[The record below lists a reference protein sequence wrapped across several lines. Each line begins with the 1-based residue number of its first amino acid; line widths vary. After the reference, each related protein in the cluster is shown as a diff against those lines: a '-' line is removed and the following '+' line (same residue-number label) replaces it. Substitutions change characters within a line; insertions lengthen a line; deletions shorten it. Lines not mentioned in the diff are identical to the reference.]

1 MNIICVHQSADMYG
15 SDRSFLQVVNYLSLS
30 SNFEKITIILPRN
43 GPLVIELEKLK
54 VEIIFMNLS
63 LLSKTYLMKLQW
75 GKIIFPLFS
84 FSKKKKLFDQY
95 DVVYVNT
102 SVILDFYLLAPFLKQ
117 MKIIHIREI
126 PNGILSK
133 VLSFF
138 LKCSKAKIIFN
149 SQSTLNSFSPLAK
162 SLVIHNAFEGFA
174 KKEDLVAVD
183 SENEGYNERNGN
195 SLNGTEN
202 SAYPNDHLPISS
214 RAHVNMAE
222 IRGQGV
228 EILDLEHEGLTD
240 RKKVIQGTTAVS
252 KAPLKILLIGRIN
265 SWKGQD
271 FAIEALAEIPD
282 AAVLLRIVGST
293 SAGNENMVPELKKK
307 VNQLGLTDKVEFMD
321 FVSDTAA
328 IYSWADVAIVPSTRP
343 EPFGRIAIEA
353 MSLSKPVIAANHGGL
368 PEIIEHG
375 QSGFLFEPNHK
386 ADFISA
392 VSQYIDDPELL
403 IKHGED
409 AKRVYEEKFSLTG
422 FYKKL
427 DEAFKKER
435 V

>member
-30 SNFEKITIILPRN
+30 SDFEKITVVLPRN
-43 GPLVIELEKLK
+43 GPLVLELEKLK
-54 VEIIFMNLS
+54 VEIIFMKLS

-84 FSKKKKLFDQY
+84 FSAKKKLFDQY

-126 PNGILSK
+126 PNRMISK

-138 LKCSKAKIIFN
+138 LKGAKSKIIFN
-149 SQSTLNSFSPLAK
+149 SQSTLKSFDPLAQ

-174 KKEDLVAVD
+174 KVKAIPGIGVISEKEMAIA
-183 SENEGYNERNGN
+183 SEG
-195 SLNGTEN
+195 
-202 SAYPNDHLPISS
+202 SALMLSEK
-214 RAHVNMAE
+214 A
-222 IRGQGV
+222 
-228 EILDLEHEGLTD
+228 L
-240 RKKVIQGTTAVS
+240 KV
-252 KAPLKILLIGRIN
+252 LLIGRIN

-271 FAIEALAEIPD
+271 FTIEALTLIAN
-282 AAVLLRIVGST
+282 ANVLLRIVGST
-293 SAGNENMVPELKKK
+293 SAGNEQMVMDLKKK
-307 VNQLGLTDKVEFMD
+307 VVQLGLKDKVEFMD
-321 FVSDTAA
+321 FVSDTAEV
-328 IYSWADVAIVPSTRP
+328 YSWSDVVIVPSTKP

-353 MSLSKPVIAANHGGL
+353 MSLNKPVIAANHGGL

-375 QSGFLFEPNHK
+375 YSGFLFEPGNK
-386 ADFISA
+386 AEF
-392 VSQYIDDPELL
+392 VKVLRQYIDDRKLL
-403 IKHGED
+403 NKHGRN
-409 AKRVYEEKFSLTG
+409 AKIVFEEKFSLVG

-427 DEAFKKER
+427 DEAFKNEPA
-435 V
+435 

>member
-30 SNFEKITIILPRN
+30 SNFEKITVILPRN
-43 GPLVIELEKLK
+43 GPLVLELEKLK

-84 FSKKKKLFDQY
+84 FSAKKKLFDQY

-126 PNGILSK
+126 PNRTISK

-138 LKCSKAKIIFN
+138 LKCAKAKIIFN
-149 SQSTLNSFSPLAK
+149 SQSTLKSFDPLAQ
-162 SLVIHNAFEGFA
+162 SLVIHNAFEGFEKA
-174 KKEDLVAVD
+174 RLLQETGASASQMGTLV
-183 SENEGYNERNGN
+183 
-195 SLNGTEN
+195 
-202 SAYPNDHLPISS
+202 
-214 RAHVNMAE
+214 
-222 IRGQGV
+222 
-228 EILDLEHEGLTD
+228 
-240 RKKVIQGTTAVS
+240 
-252 KAPLKILLIGRIN
+252 KAPLKVLLIGRIN

-271 FAIEALAEIPD
+271 FTIEALTLITNAN
-282 AAVLLRIVGST
+282 VLLRIVGST
-293 SAGNENMVPELKKK
+293 SAGNEEMVLNLKKK
-307 VNQLGLTDKVEFMD
+307 VVQLGLKDKVEFMD
-321 FVSDTAA
+321 FVADTAE
-328 IYSWADVAIVPSTRP
+328 IYSWSDVVIVPSTKP

-375 QSGFLFEPNHK
+375 HSGFLFEPNHK
-386 ADFISA
+386 AEFIK
-392 VSQYIDDPELL
+392 VLRQYIDDRDLL
-403 IKHGED
+403 SKHGRN
-409 AKRVYEEKFSLTG
+409 AKMVFEEKFSLIG

-427 DEAFKKER
+427 DEAFKNEP

>member
-30 SNFEKITIILPRN
+30 PNFEKITVVLPRN
-43 GPLVIELEKLK
+43 GPLVDELEKLK

-84 FSKKKKLFDQY
+84 FSAKKKLFDQY

-126 PNGILSK
+126 PNGIISK

-149 SQSTLNSFSPLAK
+149 SQSTLNSFSPLAQ

-174 KKEDLVAVD
+174 KK
-183 SENEGYNERNGN
+183 S
-195 SLNGTEN
+195 
-202 SAYPNDHLPISS
+202 P
-214 RAHVNMAE
+214 AE
-222 IRGQGV
+222 IALVSPEHDVLVTGNESLISERETLTSGN
-228 EILDLEHEGLTD
+228 EI
-240 RKKVIQGTTAVS
+240 TAGNEITKRVDTEKES
-252 KAPLKILLIGRIN
+252 AGSGIKQPEKAPLKILLIGRIN

-271 FAIEALAEIPD
+271 FAIEALSGIPNAD
-282 AAVLLRIVGST
+282 VLLRIVGST
-293 SAGNENMVPELKKK
+293 SAGNEEMVQDLKKK
-307 VNQLGLTDKVEFMD
+307 VKQLGLTDKVEFMD
-321 FVSDTAA
+321 FVRDTAE
-328 IYSWADVAIVPSTRP
+328 IYSWSDVAIVPSTRP

-353 MSLSKPVIAANHGGL
+353 MSLNKPVIAANHGGL

-375 QSGFLFEPNHK
+375 YSGFLFEPNNK
-386 ADFISA
+386 AAFIKA
-392 VSQYIDDPELL
+392 ISQYIDDPELL
-403 IKHGED
+403 KKHGRN
-409 AKRVYEEKFSLTG
+409 AKMVFEEKFSLIG

-427 DEAFKKER
+427 DEAFKKESA
-435 V
+435 

>member
-30 SNFEKITIILPRN
+30 PNFEKITVVLPRN
-43 GPLVIELEKLK
+43 GPLVAELEKLK

-84 FSKKKKLFDQY
+84 FSAKKKLFDQY

-126 PNGILSK
+126 PNGMISK

-149 SQSTLNSFSPLAK
+149 SQSTLNSFSPLAQ

-174 KKEDLVAVD
+174 KK
-183 SENEGYNERNGN
+183 S
-195 SLNGTEN
+195 
-202 SAYPNDHLPISS
+202 P
-214 RAHVNMAE
+214 AE
-222 IRGQGV
+222 IALVSPEQGV
-228 EILDLEHEGLTD
+228 LAAGNVSLISERETLTAGNEISKRADIGKESAGSGI
-240 RKKVIQGTTAVS
+240 KQPK
-252 KAPLKILLIGRIN
+252 KAPLKVLLIGRIN

-271 FAIEALAEIPD
+271 FAIEALAGIPNAD
-282 AAVLLRIVGST
+282 VLLRIVGST
-293 SAGNENMVPELKKK
+293 SAGNEEMVQDLKKK
-307 VNQLGLTDKVEFMD
+307 VKQLGLTDKVEFMD
-321 FVSDTAA
+321 FVSDTAE
-328 IYSWADVAIVPSTRP
+328 IYSWSDVAIVPSTRP

-353 MSLSKPVIAANHGGL
+353 MSLNKPVIAANHGGL

-375 QSGFLFEPNHK
+375 HSGFLFEPNNK
-386 ADFISA
+386 AAFIGA
-392 VSQYIDDPELL
+392 ISQYIDDPELL
-403 IKHGED
+403 KKHGRN
-409 AKRVYEEKFSLTG
+409 AKMVFEEKFSLIG

-427 DEAFKKER
+427 DEAFKKELA
-435 V
+435 

>member
-15 SDRSFLQVVNYLSLS
+15 SDRSFLQVINYLSLS
-30 SNFEKITIILPRN
+30 PNYKKIAVILPRN
-43 GPLVIELEKLK
+43 GPLVKELEKLK

-84 FSKKKKLFDQY
+84 FPSKKRLFDQY

-126 PNGILSK
+126 PNSMLSK

-138 LKCSKAKIIFN
+138 LKFSKAKIIFN
-149 SQSTLNSFSPLAK
+149 SQSTLNSFAPLAQ

-174 KKEDLVAVD
+174 KKDLEEMAIIYMQKEALVASNEI
-183 SENEGYNERNGN
+183 SENEGFSHETERDG
-195 SLNGTEN
+195 STYKEL
-202 SAYPNDHLPISS
+202 
-214 RAHVNMAE
+214 
-222 IRGQGV
+222 
-228 EILDLEHEGLTD
+228 
-240 RKKVIQGTTAVS
+240 K
-252 KAPLKILLIGRIN
+252 KAPLRVLLIGRIN

-271 FAIEALAEIPD
+271 FAIEALAGIAHAD
-282 AAVLLRIVGST
+282 VLLRIVGST
-293 SAGNENMVPELKKK
+293 SAGNEEMVSDLKKK
-307 VNQLGLTDKVEFMD
+307 VNLLGLSDKVEFMD
-321 FVSDTAA
+321 FVSDTADV
-328 IYSWADVAIVPSTRP
+328 YSWSDVAIVPSTRP

-375 QSGFLFEPNHK
+375 HSGFLFEPNNK
-386 ADFISA
+386 AEFILA
-392 VSQYIDDPELL
+392 LRQYLENPELL
-403 IKHGED
+403 IKHGGN
-409 AKRVYEEKFSLTG
+409 AKKVFEEKFSLNG

-427 DEAFKKER
+427 DEAFNNELAQ
-435 V
+435 

>member
-30 SNFEKITIILPRN
+30 SNFEKITVILPRN
-43 GPLVIELEKLK
+43 GPLVLELEKLK

-84 FSKKKKLFDQY
+84 FSAKKKLFDQY

-126 PNGILSK
+126 PNRMISK

-138 LKCSKAKIIFN
+138 LKGAKSKIIFN
-149 SQSTLNSFSPLAK
+149 SQSTLKSFDPLAQ

-174 KKEDLVAVD
+174 KVKAISETGVISEKETVIF
-183 SENEGYNERNGN
+183 SE
-195 SLNGTEN
+195 SLALG
-202 SAYPNDHLPISS
+202 IS
-214 RAHVNMAE
+214 E
-222 IRGQGV
+222 
-228 EILDLEHEGLTD
+228 
-240 RKKVIQGTTAVS
+240 
-252 KAPLKILLIGRIN
+252 KAPLKVLLIGRIN
-265 SWKGQD
+265 SWKGQA
-271 FAIEALAEIPD
+271 FTIEALTLIAN
-282 AAVLLRIVGST
+282 ANVLLRIVGST
-293 SAGNENMVPELKKK
+293 SAGNEQMVLDLKEK
-307 VNQLGLTDKVEFMD
+307 VVQLGLKDKVEFMD
-321 FVSDTAA
+321 FVSDTAEV
-328 IYSWADVAIVPSTRP
+328 YSWSDVVIVPSTKP

-353 MSLSKPVIAANHGGL
+353 MSLNKPVIAANHGGL

-375 QSGFLFEPNHK
+375 YSGFLFEPGNK
-386 ADFISA
+386 AEF
-392 VSQYIDDPELL
+392 VKVLREYIDDLELL
-403 IKHGED
+403 NKHGRN
-409 AKRVYEEKFSLTG
+409 AKKVFEEKFSLVG

-427 DEAFKKER
+427 DEAFKNEPA
-435 V
+435 